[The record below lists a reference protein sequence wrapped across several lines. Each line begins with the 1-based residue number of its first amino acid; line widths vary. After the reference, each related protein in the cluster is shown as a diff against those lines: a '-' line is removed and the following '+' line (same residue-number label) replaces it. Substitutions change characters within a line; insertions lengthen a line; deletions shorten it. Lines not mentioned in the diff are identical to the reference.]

1 MALIVDETG
10 NGNHQ
15 ALFSWT
21 RFHFE
26 EIEIDADVMAK
37 DAVGAET
44 ERQQPLSDEIG
55 NGDVPAVP
63 ACHLAPALGEETH
76 LIEAAR
82 FFRIAAIG
90 GVEAMKRRDERLA
103 GGARERTDDIA
114 VLAEM
119 GMDKIGLADRG
130 KQKRQA
136 DLRDFQKQLTG
147 PRNGRPTNVMNRDSR
162 FFCMGGRDSRT
173 GKNFSFEGAK
183 RHRLVENKC
192 LAGRQK
198 FFHINN
204 GFFHESVRVS
214 TVSAITLPLLP
225 A

>member
-1 MALIVDETG
+1 M
-10 NGNHQ
+10 
-15 ALFSWT
+15 
-21 RFHFE
+21 
-26 EIEIDADVMAK
+26 DA
-37 DAVGAET
+37 

-130 KQKRQA
+130 KEKRQA
-136 DLRDFQKQLTG
+136 DLRDFQKQLAG

-162 FFCMGGRDSRT
+162 FFVWAEEIREPARISASKERNATAWLRT
-173 GKNFSFEGAK
+173 NAWLAGKNFS
-183 RHRLVENKC
+183 
-192 LAGRQK
+192 
-198 FFHINN
+198 
-204 GFFHESVRVS
+204 
-214 TVSAITLPLLP
+214 T
-225 A
+225 